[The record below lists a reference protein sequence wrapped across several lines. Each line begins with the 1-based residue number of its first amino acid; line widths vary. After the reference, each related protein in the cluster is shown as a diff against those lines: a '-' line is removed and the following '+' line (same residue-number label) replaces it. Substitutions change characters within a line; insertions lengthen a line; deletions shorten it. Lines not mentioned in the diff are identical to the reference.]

1 MLNNPM
7 PAKFHI
13 RFLQNDGPA
22 EGNRTIT
29 EIPPQYR
36 PYLHPFATAA
46 IEESPG
52 VDVLHQTLQANG
64 YLVSNHVFFAKEDA
78 EITPHVPESIYT
90 LHCMMKG
97 SIRCE
102 LAGQGTVWLRGGQ
115 FGFFRIT
122 NDRHRAWL
130 EKGSV
135 CESFHIDLSS
145 EHLQRLAPHSE
156 VIRLLLVHAESNR
169 AAYISPA
176 SGIMH
181 QRFYELIQEIRDM
194 PLAHRLKD
202 IAIPAHI
209 TLLLTSALME
219 EENAG
224 LNDDD
229 MLLFAT
235 IRAYALNNLD
245 KELGNRELAADYC
258 ISVSK
263 LKYGFKRIYD
273 ESLQSFVKRSRLER
287 AKELISSTA
296 LPLQRIAQMV
306 GYADYGNFSRRYHAY
321 FGHPPS
327 ELKRQ

>member
-1 MLNNPM
+1 M

-13 RFLQNDGPA
+13 RFLMKEGPA
-22 EGNRTIT
+22 EGIRAAA

-36 PYLHPFATAA
+36 AYLHPFAPAV

-52 VDVLHQTLQANG
+52 VDVLHQTLQVNG

-78 EITPHVPESIYT
+78 EIAPYVPESIYT

-122 NDRHRAWL
+122 NEKHRAWL
-130 EKGSV
+130 EKGAV
-135 CESFHIDLSS
+135 CESFHINLSN
-145 EHLQRLAPHSE
+145 EHLHHLAPHSE
-156 VIRLLLVHAESNR
+156 LIRSLLANAESNK
-169 AAYISPA
+169 AAYVAPA

-181 QRFYELIQEIRDM
+181 QRFYELIQEIRSM
-194 PLAHRLKD
+194 APAHRLKE

-219 EENAG
+219 EESAVLSDG
-224 LNDDD
+224 DA
-229 MLLFAT
+229 MLFAT
-235 IRAYALNNLD
+235 IRAYVLNNLD
-245 KELGNRELAADYC
+245 KELGNRELASDYC

-263 LKYGFKRIYD
+263 LKYGFKRIFN

-287 AKELISSTA
+287 AKELIGSTA
-296 LPLQRIAQMV
+296 LPLQRIAQIV